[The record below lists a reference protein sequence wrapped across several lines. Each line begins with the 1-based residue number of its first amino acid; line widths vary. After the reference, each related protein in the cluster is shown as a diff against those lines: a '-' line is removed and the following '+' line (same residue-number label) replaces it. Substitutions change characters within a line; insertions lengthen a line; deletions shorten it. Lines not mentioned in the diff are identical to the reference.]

1 MTQPKSF
8 VLYDDYFELIKF
20 LTVKQRGELIT
31 MIFQY
36 AETGE
41 EMKHDDTAVR
51 IVFSTIRMA
60 MDRDREKYIQ
70 RCEANKENGKK
81 GGRPKKIEKTE
92 RFFEKPKKPYNE
104 NENDNENDNEIDIEN
119 GGENENENENGYESG
134 SWNENDRAPRR
145 MGSLSPSELPPPLS
159 EKDREELQ
167 RLGIPESYAEERI
180 ERAALFARSQKKRV
194 VEVLSEWW
202 QTDRYGTPQNQ
213 RKQNPWQLSSENKSY
228 DTEDFFQAAL
238 RRSEEEAEREYQEW
252 LAKANAE
259 A

>member
-1 MTQPKSF
+1 MEQKSF
-8 VLYDDYFELIKF
+8 ILYFDLADMLQF
-20 LTVKQRGELIT
+20 LTIQQRGELFT
-31 MIFQY
+31 AIFEY
-36 AETGE
+36 VKEGE
-41 EMKHDDTAVR
+41 IQTNLDVPTQ
-51 IVFSTIRMA
+51 IVFTGVRSHLE
-60 MDRDREKYIQ
+60 RDREKYIQ

-81 GGRPKKIEKTE
+81 GGRPKKSEKTE
-92 RFFEKPKKPYNE
+92 RFLEKAKKPYNDNE
-104 NENDNENDNEIDIEN
+104 NENDIDIEN

-228 DTEDFFQAAL
+228 DTDEFIEAML
-238 RRSEEEAEREYQEW
+238 RHSQKEMERELLLYEEQQKKE
-252 LAKANAE
+252 E
-259 A
+259 SR

>member
-36 AETGE
+36 AATGE
-41 EMKHDDTAVR
+41 ELKHDDTAVR

-70 RCEANKENGKK
+70 RCEVNKENGKK
-81 GGRPKKIEKTE
+81 GGRPKKSEKTE
-92 RFFEKPKKPYNE
+92 RLFEKAKKPYNDNE
-104 NENDNENDNEIDIEN
+104 NENDIDIEN
-119 GGENENENENGYESG
+119 GGENENEYDTRMRE
-134 SWNENDRAPRR
+134 ENDLAPR
-145 MGSLSPSELPPPLS
+145 GVVSPPPTEPPLPLS

-167 RLGIPESYAEERI
+167 RLGIPSSYAEERL
-180 ERAALFARSQKKRV
+180 ERAAVFARSQRKRV
-194 VEVLSEWW
+194 VDILSDWW

-213 RKQNPWQLSSENKSY
+213 RTQNPWQLSSENKSY
-228 DTEDFFQAAL
+228 DTDEFIEAML
-238 RRSEEEAEREYQEW
+238 RHSQKEMERELLLYEEQQKKE
-252 LAKANAE
+252 E
-259 A
+259 SR